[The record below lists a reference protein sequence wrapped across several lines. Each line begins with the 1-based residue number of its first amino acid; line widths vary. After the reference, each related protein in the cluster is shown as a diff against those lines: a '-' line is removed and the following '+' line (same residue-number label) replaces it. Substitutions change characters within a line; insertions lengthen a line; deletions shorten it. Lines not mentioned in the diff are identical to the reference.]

1 MNCNSK
7 SRSTAIYI
15 NLHFKLKSILKK
27 MKTMIYLSMRK
38 NEIITST
45 LHQKQQETSQAFF
58 FILATCVDLL
68 HYSLLSGQSENNQ

>member
-1 MNCNSK
+1 
-7 SRSTAIYI
+7 
-15 NLHFKLKSILKK
+15 
-27 MKTMIYLSMRK
+27 MKTMIYLSRRK